1 MTPLRAVALAVLA
14 VVTGVA
20 PAAAHHTGV
29 YTPKDNAISA
39 NFKQLKF
46 SLQAGRFDVA
56 LRLYDEGALRA
67 EMRARARFQPGG
79 QRARARRWPHTT
91 PARPSAA

>member
-46 SLQAGRFDVA
+46 SVQEIGRAHV
-56 LRLYDEGALRA
+56 
-67 EMRARARFQPGG
+67 
-79 QRARARRWPHTT
+79 
-91 PARPSAA
+91 